1 MHPCMLTTVGKPFNI
16 SVNDCVLCL
25 EMEVVKAFSDVGGHS
40 EPSERRE
47 GGVVSEVGLQGPI
60 AHERIDEA
68 EARTIVA
75 VA

>member
-47 GGVVSEVGLQGPI
+47 GGVVSEVGL
-60 AHERIDEA
+60 
-68 EARTIVA
+68 
-75 VA
+75 